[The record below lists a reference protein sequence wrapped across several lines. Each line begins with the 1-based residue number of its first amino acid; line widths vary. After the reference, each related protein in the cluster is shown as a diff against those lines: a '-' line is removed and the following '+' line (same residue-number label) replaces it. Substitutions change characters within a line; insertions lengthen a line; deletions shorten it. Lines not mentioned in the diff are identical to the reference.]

1 VLLTNVDDET
11 AGFVISE
18 LSGTVSETGTS
29 AVFSVRLT
37 SEPITT
43 VTVAAVSDNTTEAS
57 VSPSSWQFTTTN
69 WSGEKQFMVTGVD
82 DNLTDGNKAFSIDL
96 RVDNSSSSDTMYEA
110 LNPSDVLG
118 TNIDDDTAGF
128 SVGSVSGPSSE
139 TGGIALFT
147 VKLNMAPTN
156 NVTVYAT
163 SADTSEGKIL
173 QDNSDNQTTDNLS
186 VVFTSSDWSSEHK
199 VRVKGQDDSVT
210 DGHQGFLVQLSS
222 AVSNDSRYHGLDPN
236 DVVITN
242 YDDETAGFLIS
253 APSGSTSESG
263 DNSTF
268 TVRLTSSPSASSSVV
283 LDVDSSDDTEGL
295 IDNSTAQKLVTFTTS
310 DWSSAQTITV
320 TGQNDFNRD
329 GNQPYTINITLSSSS
344 DSNYSGLNPQD
355 VQLTNLDNEFAGVR
369 VSAPSASITSEG
381 GTNVTFTV
389 TLNTIPI
396 YDVTIPV
403 YVSDSSEA
411 LVSVSGGSAADNIT
425 LTFNAGTSSAVT
437 VTVTGQNDNLSDS
450 DQPYWVILSEVS
462 SQDTDYQGINPQD
475 VALTNTDD
483 ESGIPGFIVTP
494 PDNATTTESGQDQT
508 FTVKLSAK
516 PISDVTI
523 PVYVSDS
530 SEALLTGNV
539 DNLTLTFTSSNF
551 DTAQTIT
558 AIAQNDTVDDGDV
571 SYTVFLMPA
580 KSSDSRYNGLN
591 PQDLG
596 FVNVDDDT
604 SSTYGFI
611 ITAPTSSASVS
622 ESNTGTASTFN
633 VSLTTAPSQNVTI
646 NAYVSDDTEAEIET
660 SASSGKANN
669 KTLTFSAGSTSSIT
683 VSVFAKDES
692 DNDSD
697 QFFQVILL
705 PASSSDNNYNG
716 LDPQDLGFVNQDND

>member
-1 VLLTNVDDET
+1 
-11 AGFVISE
+11 
-18 LSGTVSETGTS
+18 
-29 AVFSVRLT
+29 
-37 SEPITT
+37 
-43 VTVAAVSDNTTEAS
+43 
-57 VSPSSWQFTTTN
+57 
-69 WSGEKQFMVTGVD
+69 
-82 DNLTDGNKAFSIDL
+82 
-96 RVDNSSSSDTMYEA
+96 
-110 LNPSDVLG
+110 
-118 TNIDDDTAGF
+118 
-128 SVGSVSGPSSE
+128 
-139 TGGIALFT
+139 
-147 VKLNMAPTN
+147 
-156 NVTVYAT
+156 
-163 SADTSEGKIL
+163 
-173 QDNSDNQTTDNLS
+173 
-186 VVFTSSDWSSEHK
+186 
-199 VRVKGQDDSVT
+199 
-210 DGHQGFLVQLSS
+210 
-222 AVSNDSRYHGLDPN
+222 
-236 DVVITN
+236 
-242 YDDETAGFLIS
+242 
-253 APSGSTSESG
+253 
-263 DNSTF
+263 
-268 TVRLTSSPSASSSVV
+268 
-283 LDVDSSDDTEGL
+283 
-295 IDNSTAQKLVTFTTS
+295 
-310 DWSSAQTITV
+310 
-320 TGQNDFNRD
+320 
-329 GNQPYTINITLSSSS
+329 
-344 DSNYSGLNPQD
+344 
-355 VQLTNLDNEFAGVR
+355 
-369 VSAPSASITSEG
+369 SITSEG

-450 DQPYWVILSEVS
+450 DQPYWVILSEAS
-462 SQDTDYQGINPQD
+462 SQDGDYQGINPQD

-483 ESGIPGFIVTP
+483 ESGIPGFIITP
-494 PDNATTTESGQDQT
+494 PDNATTTESGQDRT
-508 FTVKLSAK
+508 FTIKLSAK

-633 VSLTTAPSQNVTI
+633 VSLTTAPSQNVAI